1 MHFDLTRTALAA
13 TALLA
18 FMAVPAFAEQVKF
31 SADLAGTAEVP
42 PNDSAGTGKVD
53 ATLDTETKMFTWN
66 ITYDGLSGPA
76 TAAHFH
82 GPAAPDAN
90 AGPVV
95 PIPDDKLAS
104 PIAGEATL
112 DDAQIA
118 DLQGGMWYFNVHTE
132 KFPDGELRGQLM
144 KAAM

>member
-1 MHFDLTRTALAA
+1 MSLSLRTMTAAA
-13 TALLA
+13 TLLA
-18 FMAVPAFAEQVKF
+18 FFSPAFAEQVKF
-31 SADLAGTAEVP
+31 SAELKGASEVP
-42 PNDSAGTGKVD
+42 ANDSAGTGKVD

-104 PIAGEATL
+104 PITGEATL

>member
-1 MHFDLTRTALAA
+1 MSLSLRTLAA
-13 TALLA
+13 AATFLA
-18 FMAVPAFAEQVKF
+18 FATSPAFAEQVKF
-31 SADLAGTAEVP
+31 SADLTGAAEVP
-42 PNDSAGTGKVD
+42 AADSAGTGKVD
-53 ATLDTETKMFTWN
+53 ATLDTDTKMLTWS
-66 ITYDGLSGPA
+66 ITYDGLSGAA

-82 GPAAPDAN
+82 GPAKEGEN

-112 DDAQIA
+112 DDAQMA
-118 DLQGGMWYFNVHTE
+118 DLQGGLWYFNVHTE
-132 KFPDGELRGQLM
+132 KFPDGELRGQVM